1 MVRKITI
8 FFIGILLSLSLS
20 LSLAELLILNR
31 QYISGNIKILSLS
44 QRRVMTVFA

>member
-8 FFIGILLSLSLS
+8 FFIGILLSLS

>member
-8 FFIGILLSLSLS
+8 FFIGILLS